1 MEQIYDPCDYKDMEP
16 ADTTSQ
22 KISHSMKSSIYR
34 YFKRQSQALVSGSNE
49 EITNVSL
56 DHHNHQIENR
66 INLDT
71 LDERKDK
78 EGSIPYS
85 SLHTTILDPPEID
98 LVNITRR
105 FVVPSFIKPENDP

>member
-1 MEQIYDPCDYKDMEP
+1 MEQ

-22 KISHSMKSSIYR
+22 KISHSMRSSIYR
-34 YFKRQSQALVSGSNE
+34 YFKRQSQALVSGSND
-49 EITNVSL
+49 EITNVSH
-56 DHHNHQIENR
+56 DHHNQKIENG
-66 INLDT
+66 INLDM
-71 LDERKDK
+71 LDESKDK

-105 FVVPSFIKPENDP
+105 LVVPSFIKPENDP